1 MSLRRVVVLVI
12 QFAVRR
18 LGFMLLILVVSSAI
32 VFVVGRLAPG
42 DPVQL
47 LMGDVRDPVAEA
59 RLRRDLGL
67 DLPLWA
73 QYLHFAGQALRGSF
87 GQSYANPG
95 RSVDTDDRRSRAT
108 HSRLAL
114 AAVALAILL
123 GIPLGVFSAVARGS
137 TADVLARLVALGGMS
152 LPSFVVAVLLIRWLA
167 LGWHA
172 VPVSGWGDP
181 RHYVLP
187 VLVLLVQPLAYITR
201 VTRAGVLRVLPED
214 YVRTAHSKGL
224 SPWRVLSRHILPNA
238 AISVLTIIG
247 LAFSY
252 ALTGAFVVETIFRIP
267 GLGQAAIGALFSRD
281 YPMIQAVGLLYA
293 AIFITINFLVDLGY
307 ACIDPRIRY
316 R

>member
-1 MSLRRVVVLVI
+1 MI
-12 QFAVRR
+12 AEAVPPT
-18 LGFMLLILVVSSAI
+18 A
-32 VFVVGRLAPG
+32 RLAI
-42 DPVQL
+42 
-47 LMGDVRDPVAEA
+47 
-59 RLRRDLGL
+59 
-67 DLPLWA
+67 
-73 QYLHFAGQALRGSF
+73 
-87 GQSYANPG
+87 
-95 RSVDTDDRRSRAT
+95 
-108 HSRLAL
+108 

-123 GIPLGVFSAVARGS
+123 GIPLGVLSAVARGS
-137 TADVLARLVALGGMS
+137 TADALARLVALGGMS
-152 LPSFVVAVLLIRWLA
+152 LPSFVAAVLLIRWLA
-167 LGWHA
+167 LGWHV

-307 ACIDPRIRY
+307 AFIDPRIRL

>member
-1 MSLRRVVVLVI
+1 
-12 QFAVRR
+12 
-18 LGFMLLILVVSSAI
+18 MLLILVVSSAI

-59 RLRRDLGL
+59 RLRRELGL

-73 QYLHFAGQALRGSF
+73 QYLHFAGQALRGNF

-95 RSVDTDDRRSRAT
+95 RSVNTMVAEAVPPT
-108 HSRLAL
+108 ARLAV
-114 AAVALAILL
+114 AAVSLAILV
-123 GIPLGVFSAVARGS
+123 GVPLGVVSAIARAS
-137 TADVLARLVALGGMS
+137 TADVLARLLALGGMS
-152 LPSFVVAVLLIRWLA
+152 VPSFVVAVLLIRWLA
-167 LGWHA
+167 LGWHV

-252 ALTGAFVVETIFRIP
+252 ALTGAFVVETIFRVP

-293 AIFITINFLVDLGY
+293 AIFIVINFLVDLGY

>member
-1 MSLRRVVVLVI
+1 MIR
-12 QFAVRR
+12 FAARR
-18 LGFMLLILVVSSAI
+18 LGFMLLILAVSSAI

-47 LMGDVRDPVAEA
+47 LMGDVRDPVSEA
-59 RLRRDLGL
+59 RLRRELGL
-67 DLPLWA
+67 DRPLWA
-73 QYLHFAGQALRGSF
+73 QYLHFVGQALRGDF

-95 RSVDTDDRRSRAT
+95 RSVNTMVAEAVPPT
-108 HSRLAL
+108 ARLAV
-114 AAVALAILL
+114 AAVTLAVLV
-123 GIPLGVFSAVARGS
+123 GVPLGVASAVRRAS
-137 TADVLARLVALGGMS
+137 AMDVLSRVIALGGMS
-152 LPSFVVAVLLIRWLA
+152 LPSFVVAVLLIQWLA
-167 LGWHA
+167 LGWHV

-187 VLVLLVQPLAYITR
+187 VLALLVQPLAYITR
-201 VTRAGVLRVLPED
+201 VTRAGVLRVLPEE
-214 YVRTAHSKGL
+214 YVRTAHGKGL

-252 ALTGAFVVETIFRIP
+252 ALTGAFVIETIFRIP

>member
-1 MSLRRVVVLVI
+1 MIRFAARR
-12 QFAVRR
+12 F
-18 LGFMLLILVVSSAI
+18 GFMLVILVITSVI

-47 LMGDVRDPVAEA
+47 LMGDLRDPVVEA
-59 RLRRDLGL
+59 RVRHELGL
-67 DLPLWA
+67 DRPLWA
-73 QYLHFAGQALRGSF
+73 QYFRFAGHAMRGDL

-95 RSVDTDDRRSRAT
+95 RSVNRMVAEALPAT
-108 HSRLAL
+108 ARLA
-114 AAVALAILL
+114 AVTVALAILL
-123 GIPLGVFSAVARGS
+123 GVPLGVLSAVGRAS
-137 TADVLARLVALGGMS
+137 ATDLLARLVALGGMS
-152 LPSFVVAVLLIRWLA
+152 LPSFVAAVLLIQWLA
-167 LGWHA
+167 LGWHV
-172 VPVSGWGDP
+172 VPVSGWGEP

-224 SPWRVLSRHILPNA
+224 SPWRILSRHVLPNA
-238 AISVLTIIG
+238 AISIITIAG

-267 GLGQAAIGALFSRD
+267 GLGQAAIGALFLRD
-281 YPMIQAVGLLYA
+281 YPMVQAVALLYA
-293 AIFITINFLVDLGY
+293 AIFIGTSFLVDLGY
-307 ACIDPRIRY
+307 AFIDPRIRY

>member
-1 MSLRRVVVLVI
+1 VI
-12 QFAVRR
+12 RFATRR

-59 RLRRDLGL
+59 RLRRELGL

-73 QYLHFAGQALRGSF
+73 QYLHFAGQALRGNF

-95 RSVDTDDRRSRAT
+95 RSVNTMVAEAVPPT
-108 HSRLAL
+108 ARLAV
-114 AAVALAILL
+114 AAVSLAILV
-123 GIPLGVFSAVARGS
+123 GVPLGVVSAIARAS
-137 TADVLARLVALGGMS
+137 TADVLARLLALGGMS

-167 LGWHA
+167 LGWHV

-252 ALTGAFVVETIFRIP
+252 ALTGAFVVETIFRVP

-293 AIFITINFLVDLGY
+293 AIFIVINFLVDLGY

>member
-1 MSLRRVVVLVI
+1 VTRFV
-12 QFAVRR
+12 ARR
-18 LGFMLLILVVSSAI
+18 LGFMLLILFISSVI

-47 LMGDVRDPVAEA
+47 LMGDLRDPATEA
-59 RLRRDLGL
+59 RLRRDMGL
-67 DLPLWA
+67 DLPLWG
-73 QYLHFAGQALRGSF
+73 QYLHFAGHALRGDL

-95 RSVDTDDRRSRAT
+95 RSINRMIADAVPPTA
-108 HSRLAL
+108 RLAL
-114 AAVALAILL
+114 ATVTLAILL
-123 GIPLGVFSAVARGS
+123 GVPLGIYSAVARKS
-137 TADVLARLVALGGMS
+137 TGDVVARLVALGGMS

-167 LGWHA
+167 LGWHVA
-172 VPVSGWGDP
+172 PVSGWGDL

-187 VLVLLVQPLAYITR
+187 VLVLLVTPLAYITR

-224 SPWRVLSRHILPNA
+224 SPWSVLSRHVLPNA
-238 AISVLTIIG
+238 AISVLTIVG

-281 YPMIQAVGLLYA
+281 YPMVQAVGLLYA
-293 AIFITINFLVDLGY
+293 AVFIGINFLVDLGY
-307 ACIDPRIRY
+307 AFLDPRIRY

>member
-1 MSLRRVVVLVI
+1 VI
-12 QFAVRR
+12 RFVVRR
-18 LGFMLLILVVSSAI
+18 LGFMLLILMVSSAI

-59 RLRRDLGL
+59 RLRRELGL
-67 DLPLWA
+67 DRPLWA
-73 QYLHFAGQALRGSF
+73 QYLHFVGQALRGNL

-95 RSVDTDDRRSRAT
+95 RSVNRMVAEAVPPTA
-108 HSRLAL
+108 RLAV
-114 AAVALAILL
+114 AVVALAVLV
-123 GIPLGVFSAVARGS
+123 GVPLGVLSAVARAS
-137 TADVLARLVALGGMS
+137 TGDVLVRLLALGGMS

-167 LGWHA
+167 LGWHV

-187 VLVLLVQPLAYITR
+187 VLVLLVQPLAYVTR

-224 SPWRVLSRHILPNA
+224 PPWRVLVRHILPNA

-293 AIFITINFLVDLGY
+293 ATFIAVNFLVDLGY
-307 ACIDPRIRY
+307 AWIDPRIRY

>member
-1 MSLRRVVVLVI
+1 VI
-12 QFAVRR
+12 RFAARR

-59 RLRRDLGL
+59 RLRRELGL
-67 DLPLWA
+67 DLPLGA
-73 QYLHFAGQALRGSF
+73 QYLHFVGQALRGNF

-95 RSVDTDDRRSRAT
+95 RSVNTMVAEALPPT
-108 HSRLAL
+108 ARLAV
-114 AAVALAILL
+114 AAVTLAILI
-123 GIPLGVFSAVARGS
+123 GVPLGVVSAVRRAS
-137 TADVLARLVALGGMS
+137 TIDVLARLIALGGMS
-152 LPSFVVAVLLIRWLA
+152 LPSFVVAVLLIEWLA
-167 LGWHA
+167 LGWHV
-172 VPVSGWGDP
+172 VPVAGWGDP

-201 VTRAGVLRVLPED
+201 VTRAGVLRVLPEE

-252 ALTGAFVVETIFRIP
+252 ALTGAFVVETIFRVP

-293 AIFITINFLVDLGY
+293 VIFIAINFLVDLGY

>member
-1 MSLRRVVVLVI
+1 MIR
-12 QFAVRR
+12 FAARR
-18 LGFMLLILVVSSAI
+18 LAFMLLILVVSSVI

-59 RLRRDLGL
+59 RLRQELGL
-67 DLPLWA
+67 DHPLWS
-73 QYLHFAGQALRGSF
+73 QYLRFVDRALRGDL

-95 RSVDTDDRRSRAT
+95 RSINKMIAEAVPPTA
-108 HSRLAL
+108 RLA
-114 AAVALAILL
+114 VATVTLAILL
-123 GIPLGVFSAVARGS
+123 GIPLGVLSAVGRG
-137 TADVLARLVALGGMS
+137 TPTDFLARLIALGGMS
-152 LPSFVVAVLLIRWLA
+152 LPSFVVAVLLVRWLA
-167 LGWHA
+167 LGWHV

-201 VTRAGVLRVLPED
+201 VTRAGVLRALPED

-224 SPWRVLSRHILPNA
+224 SPWRVLLRHVLPNA
-238 AISVLTIIG
+238 AISVITIVG

-267 GLGQAAIGALFSRD
+267 GLGQAAIGALFARD
-281 YPMIQAVGLLYA
+281 YPMVQAVGLLYA
-293 AIFITINFLVDLGY
+293 AVFVGINFLVDLGY
-307 ACIDPRIRY
+307 ALLDPRIRY

>member
-1 MSLRRVVVLVI
+1 
-12 QFAVRR
+12 
-18 LGFMLLILVVSSAI
+18 
-32 VFVVGRLAPG
+32 
-42 DPVQL
+42 
-47 LMGDVRDPVAEA
+47 
-59 RLRRDLGL
+59 
-67 DLPLWA
+67 
-73 QYLHFAGQALRGSF
+73 
-87 GQSYANPG
+87 
-95 RSVDTDDRRSRAT
+95 
-108 HSRLAL
+108 
-114 AAVALAILL
+114 
-123 GIPLGVFSAVARGS
+123 
-137 TADVLARLVALGGMS
+137 
-152 LPSFVVAVLLIRWLA
+152 VLLIRWLA
-167 LGWHA
+167 LGWHV

-252 ALTGAFVVETIFRIP
+252 ALTGAFVVETIFRVP

-293 AIFITINFLVDLGY
+293 AIFIVINFLVDLGY

>member
-1 MSLRRVVVLVI
+1 MIR
-12 QFAVRR
+12 FAARR
-18 LGFMLLILVVSSAI
+18 LGFMLLILAVSSAI

-59 RLRRDLGL
+59 RLRRELGL
-67 DLPLWA
+67 DRPLWA
-73 QYLHFAGQALRGSF
+73 QYLHFVGHALRGDF

-95 RSVDTDDRRSRAT
+95 RSVNTMVADAVPPTA
-108 HSRLAL
+108 RLAV
-114 AAVALAILL
+114 AAVTLAVLV
-123 GIPLGVFSAVARGS
+123 GVPLGVVSAVRRAS
-137 TADVLARLVALGGMS
+137 AMDVLSRVIALGGMS
-152 LPSFVVAVLLIRWLA
+152 LPSFVVAVLLIQWLA
-167 LGWHA
+167 LGWHV

-187 VLVLLVQPLAYITR
+187 VLALLVQPLAYITR
-201 VTRAGVLRVLPED
+201 VTRAGVLRVLPEE
-214 YVRTAHSKGL
+214 YVRTAHGKGL

>member
-1 MSLRRVVVLVI
+1 MIR
-12 QFAVRR
+12 FAARR
-18 LGFMLLILVVSSAI
+18 LGFMLLILVVSSVV

-47 LMGDVRDPVAEA
+47 LMGDMRDPVTEA
-59 RLRRDLGL
+59 RLRKDLGL

-73 QYLHFAGQALRGSF
+73 QYLHFAGRALRGDL

-95 RSVDTDDRRSRAT
+95 RSINRMIADAAPADGPPRRGDGDAGDPARHPARASTPPSRA
-108 HSRLAL
+108 RP
-114 AAVALAILL
+114 VAD
-123 GIPLGVFSAVARGS
+123 F
-137 TADVLARLVALGGMS
+137 LARLVALGGMS

-172 VPVSGWGDP
+172 VPVSGWGEP

-214 YVRTAHSKGL
+214 YVRTARSKGL
-224 SPWRVLSRHILPNA
+224 SPWRVLSRHVLPNA
-238 AISVLTIIG
+238 AISVLTIVG

-281 YPMIQAVGLLYA
+281 YPMVQAVGLLYA
-293 AIFITINFLVDLGY
+293 AVFIGINFLVDLGY
-307 ACIDPRIRY
+307 AVLDPRIRY

>member
-1 MSLRRVVVLVI
+1 VI
-12 QFAVRR
+12 RFAARR
-18 LGFMLLILVVSSAI
+18 LGFMLLIFVVSSVV

-47 LMGDVRDPVAEA
+47 LMGDLRDPVSEA
-59 RLRRDLGL
+59 RLRRELGL
-67 DLPLWA
+67 DLPLWG
-73 QYLHFAGQALRGSF
+73 QYLHFAGRALRGDL

-95 RSVDTDDRRSRAT
+95 RSINRMIAEAVPPTA
-108 HSRLAL
+108 RLAL
-114 AAVALAILL
+114 ATVTLAILV
-123 GIPLGVFSAVARGS
+123 GVPLGVYSAVARRS
-137 TADVLARLVALGGMS
+137 TGDVLARLVALGGMS

-167 LGWHA
+167 LGWHVA
-172 VPVSGWGDP
+172 PVSGWGDP

-224 SPWRVLSRHILPNA
+224 SPWRVLSRHVLPNA
-238 AISVLTIIG
+238 AISVLTIVG

-281 YPMIQAVGLLYA
+281 YPMVQAVGLLYA
-293 AIFITINFLVDLGY
+293 TVFIGINFLVDLGY
-307 ACIDPRIRY
+307 AYLDPRIRY

>member
-1 MSLRRVVVLVI
+1 MIR
-12 QFAVRR
+12 FAARR

-59 RLRRDLGL
+59 RLRRELGL

-73 QYLHFAGQALRGSF
+73 QYLHFAGQALRGNF

-95 RSVDTDDRRSRAT
+95 RSVNTMIAEAVPPT
-108 HSRLAL
+108 ARLAV
-114 AAVALAILL
+114 AAVSLAILV
-123 GIPLGVFSAVARGS
+123 GVPLGVVSAIARAS

-167 LGWHA
+167 LGWHV

-252 ALTGAFVVETIFRIP
+252 ALTGAFVVETIFRVP

-293 AIFITINFLVDLGY
+293 AIFIVINFLVDLGY

>member
-1 MSLRRVVVLVI
+1 MIR
-12 QFAVRR
+12 FAARR
-18 LGFMLLILVVSSAI
+18 LGFMLLILAVSSAI

-59 RLRRDLGL
+59 RLRRELGL
-67 DLPLWA
+67 DRPLWA
-73 QYLHFAGQALRGSF
+73 QYLHFVGHALRGDF

-95 RSVDTDDRRSRAT
+95 RSVNTMVADAVPPTA
-108 HSRLAL
+108 RLAV
-114 AAVALAILL
+114 AAVTLAVLV
-123 GIPLGVFSAVARGS
+123 GVPLGVVSAVRRAS
-137 TADVLARLVALGGMS
+137 AMDVLSRVIALGGMS
-152 LPSFVVAVLLIRWLA
+152 LPSFVVAVLLIQWLA
-167 LGWHA
+167 LGWHV

-187 VLVLLVQPLAYITR
+187 VLALLVQPLAYITR
-201 VTRAGVLRVLPED
+201 VTRAGVLRILPEE
-214 YVRTAHSKGL
+214 YVRTAHGKGL

>member
-1 MSLRRVVVLVI
+1 VI
-12 QFAVRR
+12 RFAARR
-18 LGFMLLILVVSSAI
+18 LGFTLAVLVASSVA

-47 LMGDVRDPVAEA
+47 LMGDLRDPVAEA
-59 RLRRDLGL
+59 RVRKDLGL
-67 DLPLWA
+67 DRPLWV
-73 QYLHFAGQALRGSF
+73 QYVSFAGRAIRGDL

-95 RSVDTDDRRSRAT
+95 RSVNRMVAEALPAT
-108 HSRLAL
+108 ARL
-114 AAVALAILL
+114 AAVAVGLALLL
-123 GIPLGVFSAVARGS
+123 GVPLGVLSAVRRAS
-137 TADVLARLVALGGMS
+137 LADVLARLVALGGMS

-172 VPVSGWGDP
+172 VPVSGWGEP

-214 YVRTAHSKGL
+214 FVRTAHSKGL
-224 SPWRVLSRHILPNA
+224 SPWRVLSRHVLPNA
-238 AISVLTIIG
+238 AISVITIAG

-267 GLGQAAIGALFSRD
+267 GLGQAAVGALFLRD
-281 YPMIQAVGLLYA
+281 YPMVQAVGLLYA
-293 AIFITINFLVDLGY
+293 AIFIGMNFLVDLGY
-307 ACIDPRIRY
+307 AFVDPRIRY

>member
-1 MSLRRVVVLVI
+1 VI
-12 QFAVRR
+12 RFAARR

-59 RLRRDLGL
+59 RLRRELGL

-73 QYLHFAGQALRGSF
+73 QYLHFAGQALRGNF

-95 RSVDTDDRRSRAT
+95 RSVNTMVAEAVPPT
-108 HSRLAL
+108 ARLAV
-114 AAVALAILL
+114 AAVSLAILV
-123 GIPLGVFSAVARGS
+123 GVPLGVVSAIARAS

-167 LGWHA
+167 LGWHV

-252 ALTGAFVVETIFRIP
+252 ALTGAFVVETIFRVP

-293 AIFITINFLVDLGY
+293 AIFIVINFLVDLGY

>member
-1 MSLRRVVVLVI
+1 
-12 QFAVRR
+12 
-18 LGFMLLILVVSSAI
+18 MLLILVVSSAI

-59 RLRRDLGL
+59 RLRRELGL

-73 QYLHFAGQALRGSF
+73 QYLHFAGQALRGNF

-95 RSVDTDDRRSRAT
+95 RSVNTMIAEAVPPT
-108 HSRLAL
+108 ARLAV
-114 AAVALAILL
+114 AAVSLAILV
-123 GIPLGVFSAVARGS
+123 GVPLGVVSAIARAS

-167 LGWHA
+167 LGWHV

-252 ALTGAFVVETIFRIP
+252 ALTGAFVVETIFRVP

-293 AIFITINFLVDLGY
+293 AIFIVINFLVDLGY

>member
-1 MSLRRVVVLVI
+1 VI
-12 QFAVRR
+12 RFATRR

-59 RLRRDLGL
+59 RLRRELGL

-73 QYLHFAGQALRGSF
+73 QYLHFAGQALRGNF

-95 RSVDTDDRRSRAT
+95 RSVNTMVAEAVPPT
-108 HSRLAL
+108 ARLAV
-114 AAVALAILL
+114 AAVSLAILV
-123 GIPLGVFSAVARGS
+123 GVPLGVVSAIARAS

-167 LGWHA
+167 LGWHV

-252 ALTGAFVVETIFRIP
+252 ALTGAFVVETIFRVP

-293 AIFITINFLVDLGY
+293 AIFIVINFLVDLGY

>member
-1 MSLRRVVVLVI
+1 MIR
-12 QFAVRR
+12 FAARR

-59 RLRRDLGL
+59 RLRRELGL

-73 QYLHFAGQALRGSF
+73 QYLHFAGQALRGNF

-95 RSVDTDDRRSRAT
+95 RSVNRMIAEAVPPTA
-108 HSRLAL
+108 RLAV
-114 AAVALAILL
+114 AAVSLAILV
-123 GIPLGVFSAVARGS
+123 GVPLGVVSAIARAS

-167 LGWHA
+167 LGWHV

-252 ALTGAFVVETIFRIP
+252 ALTGAFVVETIFRVP

-293 AIFITINFLVDLGY
+293 AIFIVINFLVDLGY

>member
-1 MSLRRVVVLVI
+1 VI
-12 QFAVRR
+12 RFAARR
-18 LGFMLLILVVSSAI
+18 LGFMLAVLVASSVVI
-32 VFVVGRLAPG
+32 FVVGRLAPG

-47 LMGDVRDPVAEA
+47 LMGDVRDPVTEA
-59 RLRRDLGL
+59 KVRRDLGL

-73 QYLHFAGQALRGSF
+73 QYLRFAKNALRGDL

-95 RSVDTDDRRSRAT
+95 RSVNRMVSEALPAT
-108 HSRLAL
+108 ARL
-114 AAVALAILL
+114 AAVTVGLALLL
-123 GIPLGVFSAVARGS
+123 GVPLGVLSAVGRAS
-137 TADVLARLVALGGMS
+137 MADVLARLVALGGMS
-152 LPSFVVAVLLIRWLA
+152 LPSFVVAVVLIRWLA
-167 LGWHA
+167 LGWHV
-172 VPVSGWGDP
+172 VPSSGWGDP

-224 SPWRVLSRHILPNA
+224 PPWSVLSRHVLPNA
-238 AISVLTIIG
+238 AVSVITIAG

-267 GLGQAAIGALFSRD
+267 GLGQAAVGALFLRD
-281 YPMIQAVGLLYA
+281 YPMVQAVGLLYA
-293 AIFITINFLVDLGY
+293 AIFIGMNFLVDLGY
-307 ACIDPRIRY
+307 AVIDPRIRY

>member
-1 MSLRRVVVLVI
+1 VI
-12 QFAVRR
+12 RFVVRR
-18 LGFMLLILVVSSAI
+18 LAFTLAVLVASSVV

-47 LMGDVRDPVAEA
+47 LLGDVRDPVTEA
-59 RLRRDLGL
+59 KVRRELGL

-73 QYLHFAGQALRGSF
+73 QYTRFAGRALRGDL
-87 GQSYANPG
+87 GESYANPG
-95 RSVDTDDRRSRAT
+95 RSVNRMVAEALPAT
-108 HSRLAL
+108 ARL
-114 AAVALAILL
+114 AAVTVGLALLL
-123 GIPLGVFSAVARGS
+123 GVPLGVLSAVRRAS
-137 TADVLARLVALGGMS
+137 VTDVLARLVALGGMS

-172 VPVSGWGDP
+172 VPSSGWGDP

-214 YVRTAHSKGL
+214 YVRTAHGKGL
-224 SPWRVLSRHILPNA
+224 SPWRVLSRHVLPNA
-238 AISVLTIIG
+238 AISVITIAG

-267 GLGQAAIGALFSRD
+267 GLGQAAVGALFLRD
-281 YPMIQAVGLLYA
+281 YPMVQAVGLLYA
-293 AIFITINFLVDLGY
+293 AIFIGMNLLVDLGY
-307 ACIDPRIRY
+307 AFIDPRIRY

>member
-1 MSLRRVVVLVI
+1 VI
-12 QFAVRR
+12 RFAARR
-18 LGFMLLILVVSSAI
+18 LGFMLLILAVSSAI

-47 LMGDVRDPVAEA
+47 LMGDVRDPVSEA
-59 RLRRDLGL
+59 RLRRELGL
-67 DLPLWA
+67 DRPLWA
-73 QYLHFAGQALRGSF
+73 QYLHFVGQALRGDF

-95 RSVDTDDRRSRAT
+95 RSVNTMVAEAVPPT
-108 HSRLAL
+108 ARLAV
-114 AAVALAILL
+114 AAVTLAVLV
-123 GIPLGVFSAVARGS
+123 GVPLGVASAVRRAS
-137 TADVLARLVALGGMS
+137 AMDVLSRVIALGGMS
-152 LPSFVVAVLLIRWLA
+152 LPSFVVAVLLIQWLA
-167 LGWHA
+167 LGWHV

-187 VLVLLVQPLAYITR
+187 VLALLVQPLAYITR
-201 VTRAGVLRVLPED
+201 VTRAGVLRVLPEE
-214 YVRTAHSKGL
+214 YVRTAHGKGL

>member
-1 MSLRRVVVLVI
+1 MIR
-12 QFAVRR
+12 FAARR
-18 LGFMLLILVVSSAI
+18 LGFMLLILAVSSAI

-59 RLRRDLGL
+59 RLRRELGL

-73 QYLHFAGQALRGSF
+73 QYLHFVGQALRGDF

-95 RSVDTDDRRSRAT
+95 RSVNTMVADAVPPTA
-108 HSRLAL
+108 RLAV
-114 AAVALAILL
+114 AAVTLAVLV
-123 GIPLGVFSAVARGS
+123 GVPLGVVSAVRRAS
-137 TADVLARLVALGGMS
+137 AMDVLSRVIALGGMS
-152 LPSFVVAVLLIRWLA
+152 LPSFVVAVLLIQWLA
-167 LGWHA
+167 LGWHV

-187 VLVLLVQPLAYITR
+187 VLALLVQPLAYITR
-201 VTRAGVLRVLPED
+201 VTRAGVLRVLPEE
-214 YVRTAHSKGL
+214 YVRTAHGKGL

>member
-1 MSLRRVVVLVI
+1 MIR
-12 QFAVRR
+12 FAARR
-18 LGFMLLILVVSSAI
+18 LGFMLLILAVSSAI

-59 RLRRDLGL
+59 RLRRELGL
-67 DLPLWA
+67 DRPLWA
-73 QYLHFAGQALRGSF
+73 QYLHFVGHALRGDF

-95 RSVDTDDRRSRAT
+95 RSVNTMVADAVPPTA
-108 HSRLAL
+108 RLAV
-114 AAVALAILL
+114 AAVTLAVLV
-123 GIPLGVFSAVARGS
+123 GVPLGVVSAVRRAS
-137 TADVLARLVALGGMS
+137 AMDVLSRVIALGGMS
-152 LPSFVVAVLLIRWLA
+152 LPSFVVAVLLIQWLA
-167 LGWHA
+167 LGWHV

-187 VLVLLVQPLAYITR
+187 VLALLVQPLAYITR
-201 VTRAGVLRVLPED
+201 VTRAGVLRILPEE
-214 YVRTAHSKGL
+214 YVRTAHGKGL

-307 ACIDPRIRY
+307 ACIDPRVRY